1 MWEVHGSTLREL
13 MIKSAFTADQREW
26 VIRLTRLI
34 EDLYEGY
41 RGTGKVMSIE
51 LTDAGYI
58 FEIGGTTEAQIRK
71 ILPDFLSITKYPKN
85 GVITRKSLGK
95 PKTMLLTVPLKKP
108 AKFNKVLTS

>member
-1 MWEVHGSTLREL
+1 MWEVYGTTLREL

-51 LTDAGYI
+51 LTSSGYV
-58 FEIGGTTEAQIRK
+58 FEIGGTTEAQICK
-71 ILPDFLSITKYPKN
+71 ILPDFLSITKYPKS
-85 GVITRKSLGK
+85 GVSAGKSVKK
-95 PKTMLLTVPLKKP
+95 PKTMLLTVPIKKP
-108 AKFNKVLTS
+108 VKFS